1 MNVVL
6 VIPASLRDKANALGE
21 AMGWG
26 PNNYSVP
33 LSASGSE
40 PATHWSL
47 NLAEAGPEFLAMLE
61 GAGQGHMPDGLDFPP
76 ADFAAV
82 MGGLAVWMGIP
93 HSEAV
98 ETMGLRLVGAKL

>member
-6 VIPASLRDKANALGE
+6 VIPATLLDKANALGE

-33 LSASGSE
+33 LSSNGSE

-61 GAGQGHMPDGLDFPP
+61 AAGEGQMPKGLDFPP
-76 ADFAAV
+76 KDFAAV
-82 MGGLAVWMGIP
+82 LGGLAVWMGTP

-98 ETMGLRLVGAKL
+98 ETMGLRLVEAKI